1 EKARD
6 MILATDAVRGS
17 IAEGR
22 RWADLAAEALQT
34 MPAPSAAPA
43 SAATNGSHDE
53 VTAVRETLAG
63 LAHRLLDDLA
73 VRSS

>member
-1 EKARD
+1 

-22 RWADLAAEALQT
+22 RWADLAAEALHT
-34 MPAPSAAPA
+34 MPAPSVPPA
-43 SAATNGSHDE
+43 SASANGARDE
-53 VTAVRETLAG
+53 ITAVRETLAG